1 MPIEKEL
8 ALDTSKS
15 LILIVIGV
23 VVLGFAIYLG
33 YSLYNKPAE
42 AQSNYAIDSVAAN
55 VGRHTTE
62 SAQYRELLEKYN
74 ATEAAIAREEGQS
87 FVARIREGAIDPGE
101 KKQPGRPPDK
111 LNTVPPETSGERS
124 VAADNSGL
132 SENRRKA
139 IDSLLQDLNGQW
151 QPVPFQLAS
160 RIEGGEGNKGD
171 TFTAWTASLA
181 PKYKDAPHFAGREI
195 TDTEIVAPYT
205 RVPGVIETA
214 VDSDNPDSQ
223 VLATIPSSRYAGAQ
237 LHARRVQLAGDG
249 VTIHFERMS
258 WRGQTYTVDAYA
270 LSDDTLQSSVASDVN
285 HRYFSRII
293 LPAIAMGLGR
303 TGQLFE
309 QSSTQNMITP
319 QGSVIQ
325 TRPATPS
332 GSTIAGTVVGGIGNQ
347 AGQVMTSDAARLPIK
362 QATINRGQIIAIQF
376 IGGVYEANNVR
387 RQTESGSQQQPST
400 GRAP

>member
-8 ALDTSKS
+8 ARETSKS
-15 LILIVIGV
+15 LILLMIGGIVLAV
-23 VVLGFAIYLG
+23 AIYLG
-33 YSLYNKPAE
+33 YLWRTAPPE

-55 VGRHTTE
+55 VGRHTPE

-74 ATEAAIAREEGQS
+74 ATEAAKAREEGQS
-87 FVARIREGAIDPGE
+87 FVARIREGAVDPNE
-101 KKQPGRPPDK
+101 KKQPVRPPDK
-111 LNTVPPETSGERS
+111 LNTLPPETSGEPS
-124 VAADNSGL
+124 VAPDNAAL
-132 SENRRKA
+132 SENRKQA
-139 IDSLLQDLNGQW
+139 IDSLLQDLNSQW

-160 RIEGGEGNKGD
+160 KIAGDEGNKENP
-171 TFTAWTASLA
+171 FRAWAASVAPPSRGAAPLA
-181 PKYKDAPHFAGREI
+181 RREI
-195 TDTEIVAPYT
+195 ADTVLVAPYT

-214 VDSDNPDSQ
+214 VDSDNPDSP
-223 VLATIPSSRYAGAQ
+223 VLATIPTGRYAGAT

-249 VTIHFERMS
+249 VTIHFERMR

-309 QSSTQNMITP
+309 QSSTQNIITP

-325 TRPATPS
+325 TRPSTPS
-332 GSTIAGTVVGGIGNQ
+332 GGAIAGTVIGGIGNQ
-347 AGQVMTSDAARLPIK
+347 AGQVMTADAARLPIK
-362 QATINRGQIIAIQF
+362 QATINRGHIVAIQF
-376 IGGVYEANNVR
+376 MDGVYENNNVR
-387 RQTESGSQQQPST
+387 LHAKSRGQHPH
-400 GRAP
+400 